1 MLIMIWLKSLF
12 PINSI
17 FVCYNEVIPKS
28 IIDPD
33 NNCQVK
39 LLAWIGHMIS
49 WMGHMIAHI
58 GHMIKEKLSYD
69 QGYGLHDNVGD
80 MVP

>member
-1 MLIMIWLKSLF
+1 MICLKSHF

-28 IIDPD
+28 IIDSD

-39 LLAWIGHMIS
+39 LLASIGHMIL

-58 GHMIKEKLSYD
+58 GHMIKEINHMIK
-69 QGYGLHDNVGD
+69 D
-80 MVP
+80 MDYMIMLVIWSRR